1 MYSSALVSLAAA
13 LLAGQ
18 TLAIELTVSKSGGNS
33 SSPLLYGVMFE
44 VRSLIGPHLI
54 TAVAHMLEHRISTT
68 LVCHIN

>member
-54 TAVAHMLEHRISTT
+54 TAVAHML
-68 LVCHIN
+68 

>member
-44 VRSLIGPHLI
+44 VWTLISPHLI
-54 TAVAHMLEHRISTT
+54 TAIAHMLQHRI
-68 LVCHIN
+68 